1 MSPLLRFLVL
11 GLALGIATAS
21 QDHSKSHSES
31 SHKHYSKSHH
41 EHEQDAHLE
50 KAKSE
55 DSHSSKAIESVHQ
68 GSKGE
73 FSHKHSSHSDAHAD
87 AHKSAADSTV
97 AAAVPVVGAHG
108 PAIEAV
114 PVPVAGAVGT
124 PHWEEMKHDSGVSQF
139 FSDFMAIKRKQSHGK
154 CLTARG
160 SKDFCLC
167 QVQRANGF
175 MCNFDCACSNG
186 VCEASA
192 CRVTGGFVIATVLIT
207 LGIIALPA
215 LWVHYR
221 RKNTYES
228 SRWTAAKA
236 ARARMFARRPSSMQT
251 PMPYGSRAPSDIMSL
266 HPEGEEGEDISYPE
280 AASVVTESSVSNSDV
295 GNTNDFDGTDIT
307 VDQESE
313 AEMNFAPP
321 QEYLYPEAT
330 PSQEEAQVQHIAEDQ
345 AVEQE
350 HTVAVIGGGMACIA
364 TAHEL
369 VSRNFKVVIL
379 EKNATLRGVWSK
391 AFHSS
396 LDVPLSQFL
405 GWELPKS
412 FPKCPN
418 ELEVQAYLNQYVDK
432 FRLRHLFRFN
442 SSVSQVVN
450 NADGSYTI
458 HTQLANGERKVET
471 FDELVFSTGMFSNP
485 LVPRNSSTGVLQ
497 NGSVPQIAAPEQ
509 QARTVPAVPYA
520 RSSSS
525 VASGSTGTEYTEQ
538 SYEASTVVDMA
549 PPAVA
554 DRSPAPFSL
563 PEAVPEH
570 MPLEQETSVYSE
582 TAYSDMHSTS
592 STENDAYGTFDP
604 NYDMDETSSIAA
616 EPFNFNMDVPEFS
629 EPDVISQPISETS
642 TVFRAKPPKCG
653 IPDGN
658 RPVYIPVAIDHPR
671 NFHRDYADSLQLVGD
686 HFTELMVV
694 TMYNEHGDELARTL
708 QGILENH
715 ENYVKSGGNW
725 HDVVLCI
732 VSDGVTK
739 ISESCLEFSQS
750 FGLINQDDMEELEQ
764 PCDVHMWYSIPEVE
778 KDSNAMASNFPP
790 LQILYILKEKNA
802 GKLHSHMWAF
812 NGIAPVCQPT
822 YCFLIDVGT
831 VPAERAIHMLYEE
844 MEYNPSIGGCCG
856 EITPVISCNALH
868 WAQSFEYKI
877 SHVLDKA
884 FESVFG
890 FISVLPGAFSAYRY
904 EAIEGRPLQKYFS
917 SFQKKLSELG
927 AFRANMY
934 LAEDRILCFELI
946 CQKDRTWTL
955 HYVKNAL
962 ATTDAPPT
970 LLELLKQRRRWLNG
984 SFFAMIYVLMHIHQF
999 WTDGGHSF
1007 PRKFAISC
1015 EFLFYALSTF
1025 LNWFM
1030 VGSLFICVY
1039 YTVKLGMLRDYYV
1052 VVLAVLIS
1060 YTFSILIQ
1068 LIFALG
1074 HKPDSLEWV
1083 YQAIATCYAIL
1094 MILLLYTAI
1103 DYSLIHNPN
1112 WWYRVAFLITF
1123 GGYFVAGAMHGEFSV
1138 FLSYVVY
1145 FLLLPTFLTIF
1156 TLYSFCNID
1165 DLSWGTKNA
1174 DEMNDE
1180 ERRAREK
1187 FKVFRTQVLMSW
1199 LSLNICLVLILTL
1212 FDLNRPYIIAL
1223 AFIGASFTGVKII
1236 GSFCYLVE
1244 YCYTQMVR
1252 KRLVRQPKLDYGL
1265 AKGGYEPV
1273 DYDAPAFNNPF
1284 DQASAAYS
1292 Q

>member
-1 MSPLLRFLVL
+1 
-11 GLALGIATAS
+11 
-21 QDHSKSHSES
+21 
-31 SHKHYSKSHH
+31 
-41 EHEQDAHLE
+41 
-50 KAKSE
+50 
-55 DSHSSKAIESVHQ
+55 
-68 GSKGE
+68 
-73 FSHKHSSHSDAHAD
+73 
-87 AHKSAADSTV
+87 
-97 AAAVPVVGAHG
+97 
-108 PAIEAV
+108 
-114 PVPVAGAVGT
+114 
-124 PHWEEMKHDSGVSQF
+124 
-139 FSDFMAIKRKQSHGK
+139 
-154 CLTARG
+154 
-160 SKDFCLC
+160 
-167 QVQRANGF
+167 
-175 MCNFDCACSNG
+175 
-186 VCEASA
+186 
-192 CRVTGGFVIATVLIT
+192 
-207 LGIIALPA
+207 
-215 LWVHYR
+215 
-221 RKNTYES
+221 
-228 SRWTAAKA
+228 
-236 ARARMFARRPSSMQT
+236 
-251 PMPYGSRAPSDIMSL
+251 
-266 HPEGEEGEDISYPE
+266 
-280 AASVVTESSVSNSDV
+280 
-295 GNTNDFDGTDIT
+295 
-307 VDQESE
+307 
-313 AEMNFAPP
+313 
-321 QEYLYPEAT
+321 LYPEPTQSAE
-330 PSQEEAQVQHIAEDQ
+330 PVQAQHIEEDQ
-345 AVEQE
+345 AVEKE
-350 HTVAVIGGGMACIA
+350 HTVAIIGGGMACIA

-391 AFHSS
+391 AFHNS

-442 SSVSQVVN
+442 TSVSKVVN
-450 NADGSYTI
+450 NPDGTFTI
-458 HTQLANGERKVET
+458 HTQHANGERQIDT

-485 LVPRNSSTGVLQ
+485 LVPRNSSTDALQ
-497 NGSVPQIAAPEQ
+497 SATVPKPVMSHAQP
-509 QARTVPAVPYA
+509 ARALPAVPYA
-520 RSSSS
+520 HS
-525 VASGSTGTEYTEQ
+525 VASVSTGSSVGTEYTHET
-538 SYEASTVVDMA
+538 YEPTSVVEPVVDMT
-549 PPAVA
+549 
-554 DRSPAPFSL
+554 PAPFSL
-563 PEAVPEH
+563 PEATPVEH
-570 MPLEQETSVYSE
+570 SE
-582 TAYSDMHSTS
+582 TYSDVHSAATS
-592 STENDAYGTFDP
+592 ASSEIDAYGTFDP
-604 NYDMDETSSIAA
+604 NYDMDESASIAA
-616 EPFNFNMDVPEFS
+616 EPFNFNKDVPEFS
-629 EPDVISQPISETS
+629 EPDVISQPSSEAS
-642 TVFRAKPPKCG
+642 TVFAAKPPKCG

-778 KDSNAMASNFPP
+778 KDSNALAANFPP

-831 VPAERAIHMLYEE
+831 VPAERSIHMLYEE
-844 MEYNPSIGGCCG
+844 MEYNKNIGGCCG

-868 WAQSFEYKI
+868 WAQSCEYKI

-917 SFQKKLSELG
+917 SFQKKLAELG

-984 SFFAMIYVLMHIHQF
+984 SFFAMIYVLMHIAQF

-1007 PRKFAISC
+1007 TRKFWISC

-1039 YTVKLGMLRDYYV
+1039 YTVKLGMLRDYYAL
-1052 VVLAVLIS
+1052 VLFILIA

-1068 LIFALG
+1068 LVFALG

-1083 YQAIATCYAIL
+1083 YQAIASSYAVL

-1103 DYSLIHNPN
+1103 DYSLIHNPS
-1112 WWYRVAFLITF
+1112 WWYRGAFLITF

-1138 FLSYVVY
+1138 FLSYVIY

-1174 DEMNDE
+1174 DDMNDE

-1199 LSLNICLVLILTL
+1199 LSLNICLVLVLTL

-1223 AFIGASFTGVKII
+1223 AFIGATFTGVKII

-1244 YCYTQMVR
+1244 YCYKQAVR
-1252 KRLVRQPKLDYGL
+1252 KRLVRQPKLDYGV
-1265 AKGGYEPV
+1265 KGGYEPV
-1273 DYDAPAFNNPF
+1273 DYGVPAYDNPF
-1284 DQASAAYS
+1284 DVETNPAGCQPA